1 MKLINLI
8 LAFTLLTATLFAQ
21 DPDSTATPTTKKD
34 TSYLK
39 VHGKEIIIIEDKDAF
54 DEEFDEW
61 EDDKD
66 FHSGMNV
73 DLCWNKKFDGHYA
86 GIELGVNNYL
96 NSDMEM
102 KVPEDGAFMELDDS
116 KSLEFNLNIADVALP
131 IVKDRLGLITGL
143 GFNWNNYKF
152 DNKQL
157 VLQND
162 GDSIYAVYDSTKNYS
177 KNKLTSVY
185 LNVPLMLEFQQPIG
199 SKELWIAVG
208 GYGGVKIGSHTK
220 LKTNDGDKTKV
231 RKDFHLNTLRY
242 GLRAQVGFDNFGLY
256 CNYSLQSLFKKDEG
270 PELYPISL
278 GVSLAF

>member
-1 MKLINLI
+1 MKVLNLI
-8 LAFTLLTATLFAQ
+8 LALTMLTATSFGQ
-21 DPDSTATPTTKKD
+21 KPDSTATPTPTKD

-39 VHGKEIIIIEDKDAF
+39 VNGKEIIIIEDIDAF
-54 DEEFDEW
+54 DTKFEEWDN
-61 EDDKD
+61 DKD
-66 FHSGMNV
+66 FSKMNV
-73 DLCWNKKFDGHYA
+73 DISWNKRFDGHYG

-102 KVPEDGAFMELDDS
+102 KVPEDGQFMELDDS
-116 KSLEFNLNIADVALP
+116 KSLEFNWNIADVALP
-131 IVKDRLGLITGL
+131 IVKNRFGLVTGL
-143 GFNWNNYKF
+143 GLSWNNYKF

-157 VLQND
+157 VLKND
-162 GDSIYAVYDSTKNYS
+162 GDELYAEYDSVKTYS
-177 KNKLTSVY
+177 KNKLTSVF
-185 LNVPLMLEFQQPIG
+185 LNVPLMLEFQQPVG

-242 GLRAQVGFDNFGLY
+242 GLRAQVGFDSFGLY

>member
-1 MKLINLI
+1 MKTLNLI
-8 LAFTLLTATLFAQ
+8 LAFTLITATLFAQ
-21 DPDSTATPTTKKD
+21 KPDSTATPTTTKD

-39 VHGKEIIIIEDKDAF
+39 VNGKEIIIIEDKDAF
-54 DEEFDEW
+54 DTKFEEW
-61 EDDKD
+61 DDDND
-66 FHSGMNV
+66 FSKMNV
-73 DLCWNKKFDGHYA
+73 DISWNKRFDGHYG

-102 KVPEDGAFMELDDS
+102 KVPEDGQFMELDDS
-116 KSLEFNLNIADVALP
+116 KSLEFNWNIADVALP
-131 IVKDRLGLITGL
+131 IVKNRFGLVTGL
-143 GFNWNNYKF
+143 GLSWNNYKF

-157 VLQND
+157 VLKND
-162 GDSIYAVYDSTKNYS
+162 GNELYAEYDSVKTYS
-177 KNKLTSVY
+177 KNKLTSVF
-185 LNVPLMLEFQQPIG
+185 LNVPLMLEFQQPVG

-242 GLRAQVGFDNFGLY
+242 GLRAQVGFDSFGLY